1 MRMLIS
7 GIVAFGLSY
16 LLKGVHIAD
25 FPTAL
30 ILAIVLALLNAIV
43 KPLLVLL
50 TLPITIL
57 TLGLFLLVINAVII
71 FLATKFVDG
80 FRVDSFGWAVLFS
93 VLLSLIT
100 SFLYRTTE
108 KANS

>member
-43 KPLLVLL
+43 RPLLILL

-57 TLGLFLLVINAVII
+57 TLGLFLLVINAIII
-71 FLATKFVDG
+71 FLATKFVHG

-100 SFLYRTTE
+100 SFFYRTTE
-108 KANS
+108 KANG